1 MKTNMKRLAT
11 VITGLLILLVLPGC
25 LDIFFTTEVKPNG
38 EIVKTIVFE
47 GDSTEILTV
56 YFPFMKNESW
66 EREWFPMEEKDKA
79 KLVLTK
85 TFKNARLAANDMNP
99 ADTVP
104 YVRFQP
110 ELRKKFRWFFSYYEY
125 NDLLLATNPFTK
137 VDWKDYI
144 PEEMIDL
151 ILLDEEEREADPRYK
166 EEEYKSLEK
175 EFENYLL
182 TSAFEEFYQLLL
194 QTIEKNPQPSLN
206 AEILKNKKA
215 EIYQAAVDEP
225 NNDDLQA
232 ILKSIVPVLD
242 STALYEA
249 YQQDQDPLDYFDKK
263 LSLFNSSFDD
273 NLVFTIRMPGL
284 LINTN
289 SSKIEGNSLTWDMD
303 FFQAFFKDYP
313 MKAESRVVNTW
324 AFVVT
329 GFLFLFLLAG
339 LIWSSVKRRKG

>member
-1 MKTNMKRLAT
+1 MKTLTKRMAS
-11 VITGLLILLVLPGC
+11 VATGLLLLLVLPGC

-47 GDSTEILTV
+47 GDSAEILAV
-56 YFPFMKNESW
+56 YFPFMNNESW
-66 EREWFPMEEKDKA
+66 EREWFPMDEKDKT

-85 TFKNARLAANDMNP
+85 TFKNAKLAAKDLNP
-99 ADTVP
+99 PDTIP
-104 YVRFQP
+104 YIRFQP
-110 ELRKKFRWFFSYYEY
+110 ELNKKFRWFFSYYEY

-137 VDWKDYI
+137 IDWKDYI

-151 ILLDEEEREADPRYK
+151 IMLDEEEREADPRYQ

-175 EFENYLL
+175 NFENYLL
-182 TSAFEEFYQLLL
+182 SSAFEEFYQLLL
-194 QTIEKNPQPSLN
+194 QTIEQNPQPTLN
-206 AEILKNKKA
+206 ADILGAKKA
-215 EIYQAAVDEP
+215 ELYKAAIEAP
-225 NNDDLQA
+225 NNDDVRA
-232 ILKSIVPVLD
+232 ILESIYPLLD
-242 STALYEA
+242 STALFTA
-249 YQQDQDPLDYFDKK
+249 YQKDRAPLDYFDKK
-263 LSLFNSSFDD
+263 LRLFDSSFDD